1 MRASKT
7 TISAAPQSSF
17 RNASGKPVLI
27 AGPCSAESET
37 QVLET
42 ARLLYNLQNVSI
54 FKAGI
59 WKSRTRPNS
68 FAGVGATGLPW
79 LQKVKQQTG
88 TRLAVDVSNAQQAEE
103 ALKHSIDILCLNGRV
118 TVNPYAVE
126 EIAAV
131 LRGTATPILVNNPVY
146 PDLGLWIG
154 AFERLQQAGLTDLGA
169 IHRGFSGE
177 DKELLYRNQPK
188 WEVMLQLRQELPELP
203 VLCDTSHIAGKRSLL
218 YPVGQRAL
226 DLGIDGLLFE
236 SHVSPATAL
245 SSQQQ
250 QLMPQELGLLINALK
265 TRVKLSET
273 TELVE
278 HLDALRQ
285 EVETLDQQLMEL
297 LLHRTTVA
305 SQMSSYGLGGASPA
319 DQLRKKQEQLHSLL
333 HPVSPQLG
341 SITTTG
347 SEPTSAVA

>member
-37 QVLET
+37 QVVET
-42 ARLLYNLQNVSI
+42 ANLLCKMQNVNI

-68 FAGVGATGLPW
+68 FEGVGAAGLPW

-88 TRLAVDVSNAQQAEE
+88 MRLAIDVANAQQAED
-103 ALKHSIDILCLNGRV
+103 ALHHDVDILCLNGRV
-118 TVNPYAVE
+118 TVNPYAVQ
-126 EIAAV
+126 EIAEV
-131 LRGTATPILVNNPVY
+131 LRGTNTAVLITNPVY
-146 PDLGLWIG
+146 PDLDLWIG
-154 AFERLQQAGLTDLGA
+154 ALERLSHAGLTDLGA

-188 WEVMLQLRQELPELP
+188 WEVMLQLREALPELP
-203 VLCDTSHIAGKRSLL
+203 ILCDASHIAGKRSLL

-226 DLGIDGLLFE
+226 DLGVDGLLLE
-236 SHVSPATAL
+236 SHVNPAAAL
-245 SSQQQ
+245 SSPQQ
-250 QLMPQELGLLINALK
+250 QLMPQELDLLLNALK
-265 TRVKLSET
+265 TRVKLTET

-278 HLDALRQ
+278 QLDALQ
-285 EVETLDQQLMEL
+285 KEVETLDQQLMEL
-297 LLHRTTVA
+297 LLHRNAVTN
-305 SQMSSYGLGGASPA
+305 QMSSFGLGSTSAATLLGKRHTK
-319 DQLRKKQEQLHSLL
+319 LTSLL
-333 HPVSPQLG
+333 HGLG
-341 SITTTG
+341 QKRNSLDG
-347 SEPTSAVA
+347 NEPASAVA

>member
-7 TISAAPQSSF
+7 TISTAPQSSF

-37 QVLET
+37 QILET
-42 ARLLYNLQNVSI
+42 ANLLHNLQNLCI

-68 FAGVGATGLPW
+68 FEGVGTAGLPW
-79 LQKVKQQTG
+79 LQKVKAQTG
-88 TRLAVDVSNAQQAEE
+88 MRLAVDVSNAQQAEE
-103 ALKHSIDILCLNGRV
+103 ALKHNIDILCLNGRV
-118 TVNPYAVE
+118 TVNPYAVQ
-126 EIAAV
+126 EIADV
-131 LRGTATPILVNNPVY
+131 LRGTATPVLVNNPVY

-154 AFERLQQAGLTDLGA
+154 AFERLYQAGLHDLGA

-188 WEVMLQLRQELPELP
+188 WEAMLELRRELPELP
-203 VLCDTSHIAGKRSLL
+203 VLCDASHIAGKRSLL

-226 DLGIDGLLFE
+226 DLGAEGLLLE
-236 SHVSPATAL
+236 SHVNPATAL

-250 QLMPQELGLLINALK
+250 QLMPQELGLLLNALE

-278 HLDALRQ
+278 HLDALRK

-297 LLHRTTVA
+297 LLHRTSVT
-305 SQMSSYGLGGASPA
+305 SQMSSFGLGSVPAA
-319 DQLRKKQEQLHSLL
+319 DQLRKRQEQLSSLL
-333 HPVSPQLG
+333 QPYSQLPG
-341 SITTTG
+341 T
-347 SEPTSAVA
+347 SEPTTAVA

>member
-7 TISAAPQSSF
+7 TISLAPQSSF
-17 RNASGKPVLI
+17 RNASGMPVLI
-27 AGPCSAESET
+27 AGPCSAESEK

-42 ARLLYNLQNVSI
+42 AQLLSKMQNVNI

-68 FAGVGATGLPW
+68 FEGVGNVGLPW
-79 LQKVKQQTG
+79 LQIVKQQTG
-88 TRLAVDVSNAQQAEE
+88 LRLAVDVSNAQQAEE
-103 ALKHSIDILCLNGRV
+103 ALKNGIDILCLNGRV
-118 TVNPYAVE
+118 TVNPYAVQ
-126 EIAAV
+126 EIADV
-131 LRGTATPILVNNPVY
+131 LRGTATPVLVTNPVY
-146 PDLGLWIG
+146 PDLGLWVG

-169 IHRGFSGE
+169 LHRGFTGE

-188 WEVMLQLRQELPELP
+188 WEAMLQLRNELPELP
-203 VLCDTSHIAGKRSLL
+203 ILCDASHIAGKRSLL

-226 DLGIDGLLFE
+226 DLGVDGLLLE
-236 SHVSPATAL
+236 THISPATAL

-250 QLMPQELGLLINALK
+250 QLMPQELAVLIGALK

-273 TELVE
+273 TELVD

-285 EVETLDQQLMEL
+285 EVETLDKQLTEL
-297 LLHRTTVA
+297 LLHRSTVA
-305 SQMSSYGLGGASPA
+305 NQMSSFGLGSASPA
-319 DQLRKKQEQLHSLL
+319 DQLRKKQDQITGLL
-333 HPVSPQLG
+333 GHTGQPYT
-341 SITTTG
+341 SITG

>member
-17 RNASGKPVLI
+17 RNASGLPVLI
-27 AGPCSAESET
+27 AGPCSAESEA
-37 QVLET
+37 QIIET
-42 ARLLYNLQNVSI
+42 AGQLQSLQNVTI

-68 FAGVGATGLPW
+68 FAGVGTAGLPW

-88 TRLAVDVSNAQQAEE
+88 MRLAVDVSNAQQTED
-103 ALKHSIDILCLNGRV
+103 ALRHGIDILSLNGRV
-118 TVNPYAVE
+118 TVNPYAVQ
-126 EIAAV
+126 EIAEV
-131 LRGTATPILVNNPVY
+131 LRGTATPLLVTNPVY

-169 IHRGFSGE
+169 VHRGFSGE

-188 WEVMLQLRQELPELP
+188 WEVMLELRRELPELP
-203 VLCDTSHIAGKRSLL
+203 ILCDASHIAGKRSLL

-226 DLGIDGLLFE
+226 DLGVDGLLFE
-236 SHVSPATAL
+236 AHSNPAAAL

-250 QLMPQELGLLINALK
+250 QLMPQELDVLLNALK
-265 TRVKLSET
+265 TRVKLTET

-285 EVETLDQQLMEL
+285 EVETLDQQLTEL
-297 LLHRTTVA
+297 LLHRTAVT
-305 SQMSSYGLGGASPA
+305 SQMSSFGLGSAPA
-319 DQLRKKQEQLHSLL
+319 AAVLGKKQEHLSGLL
-333 HPVSPQLG
+333 LG
-341 SITTTG
+341 KDHG
-347 SEPTSAVA
+347 SEHTSAVA